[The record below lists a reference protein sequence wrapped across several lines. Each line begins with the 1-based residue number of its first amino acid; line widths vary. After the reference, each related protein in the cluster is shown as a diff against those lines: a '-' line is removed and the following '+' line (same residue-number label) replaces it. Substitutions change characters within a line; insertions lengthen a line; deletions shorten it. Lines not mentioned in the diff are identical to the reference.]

1 MFNKENCSSEMQS
14 SINAFSNE
22 LKNIRT
28 GRVSPDILKTIVVD
42 SYGSKTPLTQLSNIN
57 NLDNMTLNVNIWDTS
72 LIKVIEK
79 SILDSNL
86 GVTPQSDGNN
96 ILLKFPELT
105 AERRKELVKIISE
118 ISEKFKV
125 SIRSIRKKYLDEIKN
140 LEKDKSLS
148 IDESKKYQD
157 DIQKITDSSIKNIES
172 LTNSKESEILKV

>member
-1 MFNKENCSSEMQS
+1 MFNKEKCSEEMNS

-28 GRVSPDILKTIVVD
+28 GRVSPDILKSIVVD

-57 NLDNMTLNVNIWDTS
+57 NLDNMTLSVNIWDTS
-72 LIKVIEK
+72 LLKNIEK

-105 AERRKELVKIISE
+105 AERRKELVKIVSE
-118 ISEKFKV
+118 FSEKFKI
-125 SIRSIRKKYLDEIKN
+125 SIRTIRRKYLDEIKSF
-140 LEKDKSLS
+140 EKEKLLSL
-148 IDESKKYQD
+148 DESKKLQE
-157 DIQKITDSSIKNIES
+157 DIQKITDNSIKEIES
-172 LTNSKESEILKV
+172 LTSSKELEILKV

>member
-1 MFNKENCSSEMQS
+1 MFKKENCSQEMQS
-14 SINAFSNE
+14 SINAFSSE

-28 GRVSPDILKTIVVD
+28 GRISPDIMKTIVID

-57 NLDNMTLNVNIWDTS
+57 NLDNMTLSVNIWDAS
-72 LIKVIEK
+72 LVKIIEK
-79 SILDSNL
+79 TILESNL
-86 GVTPQSDGNN
+86 GVTPQSDGSN

-105 AERRKELVKIISE
+105 AERRKDLVKIISE

-125 SIRSIRKKYLDEIKN
+125 SIRSIRRKYLDEVKN

-157 DIQKITDSSIKNIES
+157 EIQKITDNSIKDIEN